1 MQQQEIMNKLEEIIT
16 PYMENTCTINMDSD
30 ILNDLSINSFDFVNV
45 IMEIENV
52 FECEITNDEMNNIR
66 LVKDIVQHI
75 ILSKT

>member
-1 MQQQEIMNKLEEIIT
+1 MNKLEEIIT

-30 ILNDLSINSFDFVNV
+30 ILNDLSINSFDFVNI

-75 ILSKT
+75 ILSKI

>member
-30 ILNDLSINSFDFVNV
+30 ILNDLSINSFDFVNI

-75 ILSKT
+75 ILSKI